1 MELMRRFKVL
11 RHFWARAARVRNR
24 TGARI
29 QMRPLAAPPTSQVRG
44 LLPLLV
50 SDTGPTTW
58 TTRCPSSPTNQ
69 ARSAWRWPGAGGV
82 QAAQAP
88 AASRSLCTSCRRR
101 FPMVPREGARGLP
114 QLGVVCVC
122 VCVCGGRCWSRAP
135 AKAQQQKARA
145 QRGWQNGHARAAVG
159 LLFTPCCGSWCA
171 LAARGGVPP
180 HCACAARLSS
190 SCAFTLLSLTHAS

>member
-1 MELMRRFKVL
+1 MGLCVFVCGVRVRVVVEEEEEEEGGGSRMELMRRFKVL

-122 VCVCGGRCWSRAP
+122 VCVGGGGAGAVHQPKHSSRRP
-135 AKAQQQKARA
+135 ALSAGGKMAT
-145 QRGWQNGHARAAVG
+145 RGR
-159 LLFTPCCGSWCA
+159 P
-171 LAARGGVPP
+171 
-180 HCACAARLSS
+180 
-190 SCAFTLLSLTHAS
+190 